1 MTVRHG
7 IASPFDF
14 AALRSGRTGRR
25 LLAMTCENSSRG
37 ASNLATW
44 SLRGG
49 ANAPTKQS
57 RSVRAVLAFLAF
69 FFASA
74 SAHAA
79 VVEEII
85 QIPIQTKDIYHQAHQ
100 HTITVTIWR
109 DADRAKSPFL
119 VLNHGRA
126 GTTEGRARLARSRY
140 PDASRYF
147 VSKGFAVFIPTRTGY
162 GVSGGPD
169 VEFSGPC
176 ARRSFPEAF
185 EAGAVQALA
194 VLDYAKAQPY
204 VDRGR
209 GLLVG
214 QSVGGAIT
222 VALASK
228 NVAGV
233 VGAINFAGGAG
244 GDPETRPEQPCSEPA
259 LRRTFGAYGQTSRVP
274 AVWLYSENDRYW
286 GRDNPRAWHQ
296 TFTSAGG
303 TAEFVQLPAFKADGH
318 ASFTGNFDAWRP
330 AVDKFLASINF
341 AR

>member
-7 IASPFDF
+7 IATSRDCP
-14 AALRSGRTGRR
+14 
-25 LLAMTCENSSRG
+25 LLAMTSP
-37 ASNLATW
+37 L

-57 RSVRAVLAFLAF
+57 RSVRA
-69 FFASA
+69 FFALSVLLFAAA

-79 VVEEII
+79 VVEETI
-85 QIPIQTKDIYHQAHQ
+85 QLPIQTRDIYQQAHQ

-109 DADRAKSPFL
+109 ETDRAKLPFM

-126 GTTEGRARLARSRY
+126 GTPEGRAKVGRARY

-162 GVSGGPD
+162 GVTGGPD

-185 EAGAVQALA
+185 EAGVAQALA
-194 VLDYAKAQPY
+194 VVDYAKSQPY
-204 VDRGR
+204 VDRSR
-209 GLLVG
+209 GLIAG

-244 GDPETRPEQPCSEPA
+244 GDPQGHPENPCSESA

-274 AVWLYSENDRYW
+274 AMWLYSENDRYW
-286 GRDNPRAWHQ
+286 GPDHPRAWHK
-296 TFTSAGG
+296 TFTSSGG
-303 TAEFVQLPAFKADGH
+303 VAEFVQLPAFKTDGH
-318 ASFTGNFDAWRP
+318 ASFTGNFDAWKP
-330 AVDKFLASINF
+330 AVDKFLASINL
-341 AR
+341 AK